1 MSRIEEDPDREYRI
15 DMEVVVD
22 AYDSEER
29 AMGWYYY
36 ISDNCE
42 FPFKAKCI
50 EKIRI
55 SPLDLDEKVD
65 VLSVASA
72 DECEKK
78 IFVEIKW
85 SDRTLAV
92 PLSQL
97 NGIDV
102 SDKTKEVIE
111 DWHYWCQRGYEF

>member
-1 MSRIEEDPDREYRI
+1 MRIEEEPDREYRI

-36 ISDNCE
+36 ISDECE

-50 EKIRI
+50 EKRKI
-55 SPLDLDEKVD
+55 SPLDLNEEVE
-65 VLSVASA
+65 VLSVTS
-72 DECEKK
+72 EEKCGNE
-78 IFVEIKW
+78 IFVEVKW
-85 SDRTLAV
+85 SSRAMAV

-97 NGIDV
+97 KGIDV